1 MNFIEI
7 AKNAKQASLK
17 IAELSTDIK
26 NSALNNIADF
36 FEEYKELLFNFEK
49 WFLSTFTIVGIV
61 RNIKKGSD

>member
-1 MNFIEI
+1 MDFIEI

-36 FEEYKELLFNFEK
+36 FEKYKNFNKEDF
-49 WFLSTFTIVGIV
+49 I
-61 RNIKKGSD
+61 